1 MASLLDVANCGGT
14 TGTFNSGYP
23 ICDVIR
29 GIPLMVALAD
39 SGFEF
44 SEAEMASP
52 TAFAAAWAAGTTAPR
67 GNRLYPIKSLTNFED
82 LSKEAT
88 KISLGNLTNSEIEGV
103 EAVPAFGFQH
113 RKGELYHRQL
123 AKAESENLKLYIVD
137 KQYVVYGTRT
147 AGKAL
152 APFSVTE
159 FKAGLPKFGTPAAA
173 SYYPFAITLSE
184 LTEYKEN
191 GGFFQ
196 ATSAIV
202 GSSGLVDVVL
212 SEFAFATNVL
222 KVGLTALGGK
232 NLTDLYSTELQQA
245 TAWIVKNKTTGLAVT
260 VSSAFDSTNK
270 VMALTLSGTPFTG
283 AASGDEFTCDLNIPS
298 VLAATPISISGY
310 ESTGPIT
317 VEKP

>member
-29 GIPLMVALAD
+29 DIPYMLALAD

-44 SEAEMASP
+44 SEADMASA
-52 TAFAAAWAAGTTAPR
+52 TTFAAAWAAGTTAPR

-137 KQYVVYGTRT
+137 KKYVVYGTKT
-147 AGKAL
+147 SGGAL
-152 APFSVTE
+152 APYSMTE
-159 FKAGLPKFGTPAAA
+159 FKAGLARFGTPSAA
-173 SYYPFAITLSE
+173 SYYPFAVTLSE

-191 GGFFQ
+191 GAFFQ

-202 GSSGLVDVVL
+202 NASGLVDVVP
-212 SEFAFATNVL
+212 SSFSFASNVL
-222 KVGLTALGGK
+222 KVKLTALGGK
-232 NLTDLYSTELQQA
+232 NIVPLFSTELTQA
-245 TAWIVKNKTTGLAVT
+245 TAHIVKNKTTGLAVT
-260 VSSAFDSTNK
+260 VSAAYDSANEA
-270 VMALTLSGTPFTG
+270 MALTLSGTPFSG
-283 AASGDEFTCDLNIPS
+283 AASGDEFTYDLNIPS

-317 VEKP
+317 VLKP

>member
-29 GIPLMVALAD
+29 DIPYMIALAD

-44 SEAEMASP
+44 SEAEMASA
-52 TAFAAAWAAGTTAPR
+52 TTFAAAWVAGTAAAR

-88 KISLGNLTNSEIEGV
+88 KISLGNLTNAEIEGV

-113 RKGELYHRQL
+113 RKGELYNRQL
-123 AKAESENLKLYIVD
+123 AKAESENLKVYIVD
-137 KQYVVYGTRT
+137 KKYVVYGTRT
-147 AGKAL
+147 SGGAL
-152 APFSVTE
+152 APLSMTE

-173 SYYPFAITLSE
+173 SFYPFAITLSE

-202 GSSGLVDVVL
+202 NASGLVDVVP
-212 SEFAFATNVL
+212 SEVSFVSATV
-222 KVGLTALGGK
+222 KVKLTALGGK
-232 NLTDLYSTELQQA
+232 NIVPLFSTELTQA
-245 TAWIVKNKTTGLAVT
+245 TAWVVKNKTSGIAATVT
-260 VSSAFDSTNK
+260 ATYDSATES
-270 VMALTLSGTPFTG
+270 MALALSGTPFTG
-283 AASGDEFTCDLNIPS
+283 AASGDEFTVDLAAPA